1 MGPTTR
7 RRMLALA
14 GLTTATG
21 LAGCLGGGV
30 RGGRGIKFDGE
41 TVRLVG
47 LPDAQI
53 PSYRFWL
60 PHGTGPRSYYRAELD
75 ALTSILRPGEEDP
88 NRTRCVEETVAA
100 VETIVDSLGP
110 DPETTIDEVR
120 EKIRPTRR
128 PRRAGRGGW
137 VAGSGRGRAS
147 GRTPRPRGPAPRA
160 GRGACG

>member
-1 MGPTTR
+1 MTTHGFGMAWVRRHDDGCWRWQVSPR
-7 RRMLALA
+7 RRASRA
-14 GLTTATG
+14 PSVVAFEVVGE
-21 LAGCLGGGV
+21 
-30 RGGRGIKFDGE
+30 IEFDGE

-120 EKIRPTRR
+120 EKNQADSPSS
-128 PRRAGRGGW
+128 AG
-137 VAGSGRGRAS
+137 GSGRMGGRLGS
-147 GRTPRPRGPAPRA
+147 R
-160 GRGACG
+160 